1 VALPGDN
8 RVGSPR
14 GRTLA
19 IGLMFGA
26 IVLCTAALAFWGGY
40 RLAGERPS
48 PQALHALQAL
58 QTLQGERDG
67 LADALANALAEANKQ
82 AILCERTREIDRERD
97 LVAQAELKAAQ
108 DERLALAR
116 EVFSLKRVIR
126 EGGKGVVAVQDLR
139 LASTEAQREFSYSFT
154 LTQLVEE
161 FGPSK
166 GGIEIKL
173 TGKRGSKDETLSL
186 KQLKGSKPNKLTM
199 DFEHFQN
206 LEGRLVLPQ
215 GFEPH
220 TLVVEV
226 NPKGEKLVGSVETF
240 PWRPGD

>member
-1 VALPGDN
+1 VALSGGS
-8 RVGSPR
+8 RVGRPR

-40 RLAGERPS
+40 RLAGGRPS
-48 PQALHALQAL
+48 PEALQAIQAL

-67 LADALANALAEANKQ
+67 LAEALAEANKQ
-82 AILCERTREIDRERD
+82 GILCERTREIDRERD

-116 EVFSLKRVIR
+116 EVSSLKRVIR

-139 LASTEAQREFSYSFT
+139 LASTEAKREFSYSFT

-173 TGKRGSKDETLSL
+173 TGKQGSKDETLAL
-186 KQLKGSKPNKLTM
+186 KQLKGSKPSKLTM

>member
-1 VALPGDN
+1 MALSGDG
-8 RVGSPR
+8 RVGAPK
-14 GRTLA
+14 GHTLA
-19 IGLMFGA
+19 IGLMLGA
-26 IVLCTAALAFWGGY
+26 IALCMAALAFWGGY
-40 RLAGERPS
+40 RLAEGRPS
-48 PQALHALQAL
+48 PEAL

-67 LADALANALAEANKQ
+67 LAEAIAEANKQ
-82 AILCERTREIDRERD
+82 GILCERTREIDRERD

-116 EVFSLKRVIR
+116 EVSSLKRMIR

-139 LASTEAQREFSYSFT
+139 LAATEAQREFRYSFT

-161 FGPSK
+161 FGQSK
-166 GGIEIKL
+166 GAIEIKL
-173 TGKRGSKDETLSL
+173 TGKQGGKDETLSL
-186 KQLKGSKPNKLTM
+186 KQLKGSKPSKLTM

-226 NPKGEKLVGSVETF
+226 DPKGEKLVGSVETF

>member
-1 VALPGDN
+1 VALSGDS

-40 RLAGERPS
+40 RLAGGRPS
-48 PQALHALQAL
+48 PEALQK
-58 QTLQGERDG
+58 LQGERDS
-67 LADALANALAEANKQ
+67 LAEVLAEANKQ
-82 AILCERTREIDRERD
+82 GILCERTREIDRERD

-116 EVFSLKRVIR
+116 EVSSLKRVIR

-139 LASTEAQREFSYSFT
+139 LASTEAKREFSYSFT

-173 TGKRGSKDETLSL
+173 TGKQGSKDETLAL
-186 KQLKGSKPNKLTM
+186 KQLKGSKPSKLTM